1 MVIIMKKII
10 FTKKDT
16 AELLDSPDRLP
27 EKGEAR
33 VKLAFS
39 TVSAGTERALVTG
52 NTESSEK
59 FRFGF
64 PSSSGYS
71 GSGIITDV
79 GPDVTDFKVGDR
91 VMVHGGGHN
100 QFCTVNTKQLV
111 QLPDNVSLEEAAL
124 VIISGF
130 SLAAIRKAKISL
142 GDSCLV
148 MGLGIL
154 GLFAIQFAKLS
165 GAYPIIGADFLPE
178 RRELAKKLGADIVL
192 DPSDPEFEKKCKELT
207 FKGNGVNSVIEVTG
221 NPNALKQ
228 ALCVTA
234 KFGKVILLG
243 CTRTMTEV
251 DFYNDVH
258 RPGIELIGAHSGARP
273 TNESHSGFF
282 TEIDDCR
289 VIISYLSSG
298 RLDFKPMISE
308 SCSPAEATKVYSRL
322 VSGNFPIGVQF
333 DWSLLD

>member
-1 MVIIMKKII
+1 MKKIV

-16 AELLDSPDRLP
+16 AELIEAKDRAP
-27 EKGEAR
+27 ENGEVR
-33 VKLAFS
+33 IKLAFS
-39 TVSAGTERALVTG
+39 TVSAGTERALLTG
-52 NTESSEK
+52 NEEGGEN

-79 GPDVTDFKVGDR
+79 GPDVTEYKVGDR
-91 VMVHGGGHN
+91 VMVHGGGH
-100 QFCTVNTKQLV
+100 QQYCTVPLKEIV
-111 QLPDNVSLEEAAL
+111 PIPDNVSLEEAAL
-124 VIISGF
+124 VIIAGF
-130 SLAAIRKAKISL
+130 SLAAIRKAKICL

-148 MGLGIL
+148 TGLGIL
-154 GLFAIQFAKLS
+154 GLFAVQFAKLS
-165 GAYPIIGADFLPE
+165 GAYPVIGADFLPE

-192 DPSDPEFEKKCKELT
+192 DPSDPTFAEQCKA
-207 FKGNGVNSVIEVTG
+207 FNGGMNSAIEVTG

-228 ALCVTA
+228 VLSVTA

-243 CTRTMTEV
+243 CTRDMTEV

-273 TNESHSGFF
+273 TLEAHSGFY
-282 TEIDDCR
+282 TEMDDCR
-289 VIISYLSSG
+289 VILSYLSAG
-298 RLDFKPMISE
+298 RLNFKPIISE
-308 SCSPAEATKVYSRL
+308 QHSPSEATEVYSRL
-322 VSGNFPIGVQF
+322 AAKKFPIGVQF